1 MISALGMNTTE
12 LRASTGLAIIF
23 FLRMLGLFLILPVF
37 VLYAK
42 GLTDATPTLIGIAFG
57 IYGLTQA
64 LFQIPFGM
72 LSDRI
77 GRKPVITVGLAIFA
91 LGSVIAGSADSIWIV
106 ICGRILQGSGAIA
119 AAVMALAADLTHE
132 AQRSKTMAFI
142 GMSIGIAFA
151 LAFVIGPM
159 LTPVIGVPG
168 LFYLSSVLAI
178 IAIFLLFSLV
188 PTPLSHIFHDE
199 TEASIQKLYNV
210 LCNKK
215 LIPLYLSIF
224 TLHMLLMASFLV
236 IPVALRDVAGLATG
250 QHWHVYLPVFIISVV
265 IMFPFIVYGEKYK
278 KVKYIFE
285 GAIIIMILSQTGF
298 LLAHDSIQQ
307 IFIMLV
313 IFFTA
318 FNYLEA
324 TLPSL
329 ITKLSAPSQK
339 GTALGI
345 FSSSQFLGTFVGG
358 LTGGYCYDHFDIS
371 GVFLLG
377 AVIAVCWLIFTFNM
391 PPLTKGN

>member
-1 MISALGMNTTE
+1 MLSALGMNTTE

-37 VLYAK
+37 VLYA
-42 GLTDATPTLIGIAFG
+42 GDLTDATPTLIGVAFG

-64 LFQIPFGM
+64 LFQVPFGM

-77 GRKPVITVGLAIFA
+77 GRKPVITIGLLIFA
-91 LGSVIAGSADSIWIV
+91 LGSVIAGSADSIWVV
-106 ICGRILQGSGAIA
+106 ICGRILQGTGAIA
-119 AAVMALAADLTHE
+119 AAVMALAADLTSESH
-132 AQRSKTMAFI
+132 RSKAMALI
-142 GMSIGIAFA
+142 GMSIGFAFA

-159 LTPVIGVPG
+159 FTPVIGVPG
-168 LFYLSSVLAI
+168 LFYMS
-178 IAIFLLFSLV
+178 AIFAFVAVLLLFSVV
-188 PTPLSHIFHDE
+188 PTPLSREFHDE
-199 TEASIQKLYNV
+199 TEASIQKLNNA

-215 LIPLYLSIF
+215 LIPLYLGIF
-224 TLHMLLMASFLV
+224 TLHMLLMSSFIV
-236 IPVALRDVAGLATG
+236 IPVALRDVAGLTTG

-285 GAIIIMILSQTGF
+285 GAIMIMILSQTGF
-298 LLAHDSIQQ
+298 FLAHDSIQQ
-307 IFIMLV
+307 IFIML
-313 IFFTA
+313 IFFFTA

-329 ITKLSAPSQK
+329 ITKLAASSQK

-345 FSSSQFLGTFVGG
+345 YSSSQFLGTFTGG
-358 LTGGYCYDHFDIS
+358 LAGGYCFDRFDIS

-377 AVIAVCWLIFTFNM
+377 TVISVCWLIFTFSM
-391 PPLTKGN
+391 PPLMKGN

>member
-1 MISALGMNTTE
+1 MFSALGMNTTE
-12 LRASTGLAIIF
+12 LRASIGLAIIF

-37 VLYAK
+37 VLYADD
-42 GLTDATPTLIGIAFG
+42 LTDATPTLIGIAFG

-64 LFQIPFGM
+64 MFQIPFGM

-77 GRKPVITVGLAIFA
+77 GRKPVITVGLVIFA
-91 LGSVIAGSADSIWIV
+91 LGSVIAGSADSIWMV
-106 ICGRILQGSGAIA
+106 ICGRTLQGAGAIA
-119 AAVMALAADLTHE
+119 AAIMALTADFTHE
-132 AQRSKTMAFI
+132 SQRSKAMALI
-142 GMSIGIAFA
+142 GISIGFAFA
-151 LAFVIGPM
+151 LAFVVGPV

-168 LFYLSSVLAI
+168 LFYLSAVLAFV
-178 IAIFLLFSLV
+178 AVLLLFSLV
-188 PTPLSHIFHDE
+188 PTPLNREFHDE
-199 TEASIQKLYNV
+199 TEASIKILGKV

-215 LIPLYLSIF
+215 LVPLYLSIF
-224 TLHMLLMASFLV
+224 TLHLLLMASFIV
-236 IPVALRDVAGLATG
+236 IPVVIRDMAGLATG
-250 QHWHVYLPVFIISVV
+250 QHWQLYLPVFIISVL

-285 GAIIIMILSQTGF
+285 GAILIMILSQTGF
-298 LLAHDSIQQ
+298 LIAHDSLQK

-329 ITKLSAPSQK
+329 ITKLAAPSQK
-339 GTALGI
+339 GTALGVY
-345 FSSSQFLGTFVGG
+345 SSCQFLGTFAGGLVGG
-358 LTGGYCYDHFDIS
+358 FCYDRFDIN
-371 GVFLLG
+371 GVFILG
-377 AVIAVCWLIFTFNM
+377 AVISVCWLIFTFSM